1 MNKGLIFLSFA
12 TVATI
17 GILLFP
23 NGSIAGIIGVLLFA
37 LTAWIMKL
45 GIKDQEQL
53 IFLMNV
59 LLASFIVRVLLASL
73 IYGLKLEG
81 SFGPDAYTYDSWG
94 NVLAN
99 YWWGAGPPLDTN
111 LNRIGWGM
119 PYIVAVI
126 YSLTGQNPLAVQFI
140 SCLLGAA
147 TTVLA
152 YFISKEIFNNNRAA
166 RYTAVFV
173 GFFPAMIVWTSQML
187 KEGFIIFCLALCL
200 LAALNLQ
207 KRFSYSWIGYLFVA
221 LSGLFILRSY
231 IFLMAVVAIF
241 GGFILSFRASAES
254 LVSRFVA
261 CAVVATAF
269 AFLGVWN
276 ISNDQIQAYGSLDK
290 IQTSRDWASQA
301 ANSGVIKE
309 EEDVTTTSGAL
320 SALPVGLV
328 TLLLAPFPWQV
339 GSLTQGLTMPEMV
352 LWWGSLPFLVI
363 GLFYAIKTRFRE
375 SVSIL
380 FFTLI
385 LSLTYALY
393 QGNLGTIYRQ
403 RSQIQV
409 FLLLFTAVGFALR
422 AEKREYANYLVKAQR
437 RVARFPVR

>member
-1 MNKGLIFLSFA
+1 MNKGLIFLGFLM
-12 TVATI
+12 VATT

-23 NGSIAGIIGVLLFA
+23 EGPIAAIIGTLLFA
-37 LTAWIMKL
+37 LSVWIMRLK
-45 GIKDQEQL
+45 IKDQETL
-53 IFLMNV
+53 NFLLNV
-59 LLASFIVRVLLASL
+59 FLAALIVRVLLATL
-73 IYGLKLEG
+73 IYGLKLEV
-81 SFGPDAYTYDSWG
+81 SFGPDAYTYDTWG
-94 NVLAN
+94 EDLMK
-99 YWWGAGPPLDTN
+99 YWWGIGPAPNTN

-119 PYIVAVI
+119 PYIVASI
-126 YSLTGQNPLAVQFI
+126 YFVTGKNPLAVQFI

-166 RYTAVFV
+166 RYTAIFV
-173 GFFPAMIVWTSQML
+173 GFFPAMIVWTSQLL
-187 KEGFIIFCLALCL
+187 KEGFIIFFLALSL

-207 KRFSYSWIGYLFVA
+207 KRFGYTWIAYLLMA

-231 IFLMAVVAIF
+231 IFLMVAVAIF
-241 GGFILSFRASAES
+241 GGFILTSKASAEN

-261 CAVVATAF
+261 CVVIATAF
-269 AFLGVWN
+269 AYMGVWN
-276 ISNDQIQAYGSLDK
+276 ISNDQIQAYGNLDK
-290 IQTSRDWASQA
+290 VQMSREWASKA
-301 ANSGVIKE
+301 ANSGVVKE
-309 EEDVTTTSGAL
+309 ETDVSTSGGAI
-320 SALPVGLV
+320 SALPIGLI

-339 GSLTQGLTMPEMV
+339 GNLTQGLTMPEMI
-352 LWWGSLPFLVI
+352 LWWGSLPFLI
-363 GLFYAIKTRFRE
+363 SGLFYTIKTRFRE

-385 LSLTYALY
+385 LSLTYAIY

-422 AEKREYANYLVKAQR
+422 VEKKENINYTLKSHR
-437 RVARFPVR
+437 RLK